1 MFFIQNPFEQFI
13 INPFLDLHFFFI
25 DLTVS
30 NVTLTLFIIICFS
43 IIVISLL
50 KNPYNNSFY
59 LFPTH
64 LDSLIHLAYLLCQ
77 YMLERHINVKYY
89 QQAFFPII
97 FSLAIFLLLI
107 NLVGNVPGCMALT
120 SQIGVV
126 CAYSLP
132 MIFGFFAWALY
143 DRQLSFVRTFH
154 SPGTPGSLAIVLF
167 PIEVLTYVMRPV
179 SIICRL
185 VANFMSGHIIF
196 KVFLGGAVEFAF
208 STKSLS
214 IVYTL
219 LTAASLCFLVVL
231 VILEIAISVIQVY
244 VFVVIFCMFLSDSFG
259 HHFRH

>member
-1 MFFIQNPFEQFI
+1 MLFLNNPFEQFI
-13 INPFLDLHFFFI
+13 VNPIVDLRFFFI
-25 DLTVS
+25 DMAIS
-30 NVTLTLFIIICFS
+30 NVTLTLFIIIIFT
-43 IIVISLL
+43 IIVIALL
-50 KNPYNNSFY
+50 KNPYNNTFY

-64 LDSLIHLAYLLCQ
+64 LDSLIHLSYLLCQ
-77 YMLERHINVKYY
+77 YMLERHINVRYY

-107 NLVGNVPGCMALT
+107 NLVGNIPGCMALT

-196 KVFLGGAVEFAF
+196 KVFLGGAVEYAF
-208 STKSLS
+208 VPKSLS
-214 IVYTL
+214 LITTL
-219 LTAASLCFLVVL
+219 LTAACLCFLVVL
-231 VILEIAISVIQVY
+231 VILEIAISGIQVY